1 MKVIGIIGW
10 KNSGKTFF
18 IQKIIKTLCKRGLKV
33 SSIKR
38 AHHYFDI
45 DKPNTDS
52 YLHRKAGSKQVI
64 VSSSKRWA
72 KIVELYGS
80 KEKQLDQLIS
90 QFENIDIVIVEG
102 FKNENHPKIE
112 IINNPLKP
120 STFMFTKFN
129 NIVALIS
136 DTPIPGYS
144 QLQFKKSE
152 IKKVVQFILNYK

>member
-52 YLHRKAGSKQVI
+52 FFHRKAGSQQVI
-64 VSSSKRWA
+64 VSSSERWA
-72 KIVELYGS
+72 KITELSGS
-80 KEKQLDQLIS
+80 NEKTLNQLIK
-90 QFENIDIVIVEG
+90 ELELTDIVLVEG
-102 FKNENHPKIE
+102 FKNESHYKFE
-112 IINNPLKP
+112 VINNNL
-120 STFMFTKFN
+120 
-129 NIVALIS
+129 
-136 DTPIPGYS
+136 D
-144 QLQFKKSE
+144 
-152 IKKVVQFILNYK
+152 ILVHFYN